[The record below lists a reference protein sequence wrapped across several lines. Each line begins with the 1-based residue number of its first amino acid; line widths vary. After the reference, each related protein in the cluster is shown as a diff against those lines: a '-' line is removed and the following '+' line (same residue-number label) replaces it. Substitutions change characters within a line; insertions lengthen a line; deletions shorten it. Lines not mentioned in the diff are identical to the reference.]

1 MFTQRIVT
9 LCLVAIMSLSVCNT
23 LSAQRRAR
31 PGSMKHTEADVRNA
45 QKTTQLKGLYI
56 RDNSTFGGDVYMIG
70 DAGSIKI
77 GTAEIRFTGG
87 HYRLIFDSGEFS
99 MRTSLSKKERIEKG
113 ITEYEYD
120 HSWKNEK
127 LGEDFEYSG
136 KYNIQE
142 QYGKISLILYNG
154 DTDKEY
160 ARIAL
165 TSANDKEFEFS
176 DDDLLMTMKLIK

>member
-1 MFTQRIVT
+1 
-9 LCLVAIMSLSVCNT
+9 MSLSACDT

-56 RDNSTFGGDVYMIG
+56 RDNSTFGGDVYMTG
-70 DAGSIKI
+70 EAGGIKI
-77 GTAEIRFTGG
+77 GTAKIRFAGG
-87 HYRLIFDSGEFS
+87 HYRLTFNAGEFS
-99 MRTSLSKKERIEKG
+99 MRTSLSKKERIDKG

-120 HSWKNEK
+120 NSWENEK

-136 KYNIQE
+136 KYKILE
-142 QYGKISLILYNG
+142 QYGKIALILYNG

-176 DDDLLMTMKLIK
+176 DNDLLMPMKLIK